1 MESFRLLCHR
11 KSRRKHWF
19 ATRNSAEIFR
29 SVFFF
34 AFRFCLVFSA
44 KCIRLFDL
52 IWNGNDR
59 KSDDRNS
66 INLWQSATFVI
77 HRVAL
82 LLKLKWAEEVI
93 KSWHTVKT
101 SINLL
106 FQHRRSTIRLTWG
119 AQQLS
124 IEMGFTIFFSSSI
137 SKKCFFSFYISAE
150 WPRICCSCCSW
161 LVKVRFTMKELI
173 LASGVSSMLGHFF
186 YNLIDC
192 IKHDIHTVA
201 WARVGARARKIHCLR
216 SNYAMFSILLCTQ
229 NNVK

>member
-1 MESFRLLCHR
+1 MFFSATIATSFVFFIHSNQSTRDTAKNEWKRKTSSQRFEYEKKVSCCQMNRMSWEEKCGEKKMRNDSINTLIWMESFRLLCHR

-59 KSDDRNS
+59 KSDDRNG
-66 INLWQSATFVI
+66 INRWQSATFVI

-101 SINLL
+101 SISSIVDQPYGWHEALSNC
-106 FQHRRSTIRLTWG
+106 QSNWG
-119 AQQLS
+119 SQ
-124 IEMGFTIFFSSSI
+124 FSSLLLHR
-137 SKKCFFSFYISAE
+137 KN
-150 WPRICCSCCSW
+150 
-161 LVKVRFTMKELI
+161 
-173 LASGVSSMLGHFF
+173 VSSVSTLVLNDRA
-186 YNLIDC
+186 Y
-192 IKHDIHTVA
+192 VA
-201 WARVGARARKIHCLR
+201 VAALD
-216 SNYAMFSILLCTQ
+216 L
-229 NNVK
+229 